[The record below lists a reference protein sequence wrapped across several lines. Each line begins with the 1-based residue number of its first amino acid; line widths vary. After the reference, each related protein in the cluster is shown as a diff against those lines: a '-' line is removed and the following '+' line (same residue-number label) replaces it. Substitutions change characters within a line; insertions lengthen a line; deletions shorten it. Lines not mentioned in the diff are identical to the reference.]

1 MWGGR
6 RASLALHT
14 RTLRPGHSSPQ
25 PGLACL
31 HLRTLPA
38 AQTTPAPT
46 SAPPDQRHVRLD
58 GAPRRVLKRVP
69 RQPLHQQHQRV
80 VRGRGVQDDLRGWG
94 REGAVRAGQAGRQA
108 LRVQATRRRPCQ
120 RCEQL
125 KHCCDDP
132 RACGWAAACA
142 LTWPGSNVARFA
154 SLSDCGGWV
163 GGWVAARG
171 CLCSRVRSRGRRE
184 AQVPGCGARGSSG
197 GGGGGGGSSC
207 GCNSGGGSSGGG
219 GAPAGTPGGP
229 CRSGG
234 RRSATAAPAPRRQT

>member
-6 RASLALHT
+6 RASRALHT

-80 VRGRGVQDDLRGWG
+80 VRGRGVQDDLRWRGW
-94 REGAVRAGQAGRQA
+94 EGTVPAGQAGRQA
-108 LRVQATRRRPCQ
+108 WRVQATRRRPCE

-125 KHCCDDP
+125 KRCCDDP
-132 RACGWAAACA
+132 RAGGWAAACA

-163 GGWVAARG
+163 
-171 CLCSRVRSRGRRE
+171 RGRR
-184 AQVPGCGARGSSG
+184 
-197 GGGGGGGSSC
+197 GGSPRMLLLMPPLQRAA
-207 GCNSGGGSSGGG
+207 G
-219 GAPAGTPGGP
+219 GAGAGVQREGQQ
-229 CRSGG
+229 
-234 RRSATAAPAPRRQT
+234 RRRRACWNSRRPMPERR